1 MAQLIRTK
9 VGPYNEKTM
18 YSLQDL
24 KDAYEFYKEGNEKEL
39 RKIIQPIETSVEHLP
54 KIWVNDNAVN
64 TLCHGADLAIPGV
77 SKITSNINNKDTVA
91 ILTLKGEL
99 ICTGI
104 ASMNSKEIKKSSKG
118 IVVKTKKVFMKRN
131 TYKTKTF

>member
-1 MAQLIRTK
+1 MPRFIRTR
-9 VGPYNEKTM
+9 VGPFNDKSWHT
-18 YSLQDL
+18 LQEL
-24 KDAYEFYKEGNEKEL
+24 KDAHEYFKEGNEKEL